1 MESVVLKP
9 IGKSDHR
16 FLYDLLKNR
25 DKLANISHRK
35 MPSYEEHVRFV
46 LSKPYQIWYIVK
58 LGNDKIGSVYL
69 THNDEIGISLTKDM
83 QGKGIGKLALT
94 ILMEKNPR
102 KRYLANINPKNK
114 KSIKFFKSEGFKLI
128 QHTYELL
135 KK

>member
-9 IGKSDHR
+9 IGKSDYQ

-25 DKLANISHRK
+25 DKLANISHRE

-46 LSKPYQIWYIVK
+46 LSKPYQIWYIIK
-58 LGNDKIGSVYL
+58 FGNDKIGSVYL
-69 THNDEIGISLTKDM
+69 THNNEIGISLTKDM
-83 QGKGIGKLALT
+83 QGKGIGKLALI
-94 ILMEKNPR
+94 ILMKKNPR